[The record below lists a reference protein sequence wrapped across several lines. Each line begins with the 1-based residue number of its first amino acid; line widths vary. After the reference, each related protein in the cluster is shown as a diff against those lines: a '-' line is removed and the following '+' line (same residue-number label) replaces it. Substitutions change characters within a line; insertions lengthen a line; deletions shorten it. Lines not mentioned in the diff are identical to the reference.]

1 MPWQEEAAEWRPT
14 SLGLFLGTLYLQT
27 LVPPKKVAISV
38 NLVFCEPWPIVVCFP
53 LAGVRALKTK
63 RVEAAEAAITAAAA
77 VSVEEQPR
85 IQTWRDSKT
94 RFERRSPSPLFVPLA
109 SSSRMQDRQK
119 Y

>member
-38 NLVFCEPWPIVVCFP
+38 NLVFYEPWPIVVCFP

-63 RVEAAEAAITAAAA
+63 RVEAAAAITAAAAA

>member
-1 MPWQEEAAEWRPT
+1 MAYLIRPV
-14 SLGLFLGTLYLQT
+14 FRD
-27 LVPPKKVAISV
+27 LVLANLSPPKKVAIRV
-38 NLVFCEPWPIVVCFP
+38 NLVFYEPWPIVVCFP

-63 RVEAAEAAITAAAA
+63 RVEAAAAITAAA

>member
-1 MPWQEEAAEWRPT
+1 M
-14 SLGLFLGTLYLQT
+14 
-27 LVPPKKVAISV
+27 
-38 NLVFCEPWPIVVCFP
+38 CFP

-63 RVEAAEAAITAAAA
+63 RVEAAAAAITAAAAA

>member
-1 MPWQEEAAEWRPT
+1 MPWQEEAAERWPT

-27 LVPPKKVAISV
+27 LVPPKKVAIRV
-38 NLVFCEPWPIVVCFP
+38 NLVFYEPWPIVVCFP

-63 RVEAAEAAITAAAA
+63 RVEAAAAAA